1 MTRWFVLLAGLA
13 LAGCATISTPP
24 TTTQAE
30 VGVAF
35 DRNRDFASFADG
47 IADPLTKRRVTIDD
61 PVRVASVS
69 KMVTAIGVMK
79 LVDEGR
85 LDLYRDVSAYLG
97 WPLRNP
103 NFLQRPITLSMLL
116 AHTSSI
122 REHDDDYVIPL
133 GETLRQ
139 AMADPRNWDAK
150 HGPGDGYF
158 AYVNFNYPVI
168 GSIIERVTGERFDHW
183 MRREVLEPM
192 KLDACFN
199 WPTCSDAAV
208 ARAVELESPEGKPLK
223 DDLHGVR
230 PACPVFV
237 KDGAPCDLRLWR
249 PGENGALFAPQGGLR
264 ISARGLA
271 RIGRMLLNDG
281 TLDGVRI
288 LSPQAV
294 DTLVAQT
301 WRFDGG
307 NGVTEGGF
315 YCSAGNGTH
324 QIPNRQRG
332 CADDMGTNGAV
343 LIGHAGDAYGMKS
356 GLWVDQARGRGVAYF
371 VTGVADPA
379 PKAPDSAYSAAEQHA
394 FRRTYALLPK

>member
-1 MTRWFVLLAGLA
+1 MRILGLFVSLLLTA
-13 LAGCATISTPP
+13 CATVRPVP
-24 TTTQAE
+24 ALVHAE

-35 DRNRDFASFADG
+35 GRNDDIASFADG
-47 IADPLTKRRVTIDD
+47 IADPMSGRRVSIDD

-79 LVDEGR
+79 LVDQGK
-85 LDLYRDVSAYLG
+85 LDLNRDVSAYLG

-103 NFLQRPITLSMLL
+103 NFPKRPITLAMLL
-116 AHTSSI
+116 AHTSSV

-133 GETLRQ
+133 GETLQQ
-139 AMADPRNWDAK
+139 ALADPRNWDAV
-150 HGPGDGYF
+150 HGPGDNYF
-158 AYVNFNYPVI
+158 AYVNFNYPII
-168 GSIIERVTGERFDHW
+168 GSIIEEVTGERFDLW
-183 MRREVLEPM
+183 MHREVLAPM

-208 ARAVELESPEGKPLK
+208 GRAVELDDPSGKPQK

-230 PACPVFV
+230 PACPIFV
-237 KDGAPCDLRLWR
+237 KEGEPCDLGRWK

-271 RIGRMLLNDG
+271 RIGRMLLNGG

-288 LSPQAV
+288 LSQQAV
-294 DTLVAQT
+294 QALLTQT
-301 WRFDGG
+301 WRFDGS

-324 QIPNRQRG
+324 QIPNFQPG
-332 CADDMGTNGAV
+332 CRDDLGSRGAV
-343 LIGHAGDAYGMKS
+343 LTGHAGDAYGMKS
-356 GLWVDQARGRGVAYF
+356 GLWIDRARGRGIAYF

-379 PKAPDSAYSAAEQHA
+379 PTAPNSPYSAAEVHA
-394 FRRTYALLPK
+394 FRRTYALHPK